1 MLLFIGLRYGIN
13 EYIDGIKRLFQMTD
27 DAPGYSAVSMVMG
40 IFYAYLNNLKWVLL
54 VLSFALVCAVLV
66 FAGKLLD
73 AQLEIKR
80 TVRGPLTAGFSF
92 TGVSYILS
100 IFTAIVMI
108 YVLYTIRLGDGTYSG
123 FGYGNLM
130 EYNSIIVPGIFM
142 CFVMVLWA
150 VAVIFKPGED
160 IREKLMAGLAFLT
173 IMITPIGSNNVLLPV
188 FNNLFLAA
196 PWFAWRIWM
205 LIKRK
210 ERDGIRIRLYLKEN
224 REKKVMVKFLEIT
237 KSFLSYF
244 PLKVITVAVMLLA
257 FVRFTAFGAGFSF
270 AEARNATDCHYTIN
284 ENDTLRNVRMSYDKA
299 YNMYGLLNFIGE
311 NDLARDRELITYGY
325 IPALS
330 FYLQMPSA
338 FNPWMDLAS
347 YSYDVMQ
354 VEIEKTILDVISE
367 ETNVNLGEDV
377 ENPETKNSPMIILS
391 SELGKY
397 ADGYKDETE
406 REEIS
411 DRKFK
416 LILGLIDSGG
426 YREVYKNSSFAVFVN
441 GR

>member
-1 MLLFIGLRYGIN
+1 
-13 EYIDGIKRLFQMTD
+13 
-27 DAPGYSAVSMVMG
+27 
-40 IFYAYLNNLKWVLL
+40 
-54 VLSFALVCAVLV
+54 
-66 FAGKLLD
+66 
-73 AQLEIKR
+73 
-80 TVRGPLTAGFSF
+80 
-92 TGVSYILS
+92 
-100 IFTAIVMI
+100 
-108 YVLYTIRLGDGTYSG
+108 
-123 FGYGNLM
+123 
-130 EYNSIIVPGIFM
+130 
-142 CFVMVLWA
+142 
-150 VAVIFKPGED
+150 
-160 IREKLMAGLAFLT
+160 
-173 IMITPIGSNNVLLPV
+173 
-188 FNNLFLAA
+188 
-196 PWFAWRIWM
+196 M
-205 LIKRK
+205 LIKRE

-224 REKKVMVKFLEIT
+224 RKKKVMVKFLEIT

-257 FVRFTAFGAGFSF
+257 FVRFTVFGAGFSF

-299 YNMYGLLNFIGE
+299 YNMYGLLKFIGE
-311 NDLARDRELITYGY
+311 NDLAKDRELITYGY

-354 VEIEKTILDVISE
+354 VEIEKTILDVISG